1 MSIEIDRTCHSVSK
15 IRTLHGDMSS
25 KKYSIQYAINPTV
38 LIFFSADITEVL
50 NIYDFFKEGKLQRL
64 RNATAPTIK

>member
-1 MSIEIDRTCHSVSK
+1 
-15 IRTLHGDMSS
+15 MSS